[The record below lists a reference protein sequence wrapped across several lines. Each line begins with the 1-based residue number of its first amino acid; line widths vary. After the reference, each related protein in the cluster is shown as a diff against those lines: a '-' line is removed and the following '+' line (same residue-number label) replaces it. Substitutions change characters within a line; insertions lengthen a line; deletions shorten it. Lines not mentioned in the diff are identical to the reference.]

1 MRYVKSLVLAL
12 IPNVGNLQ
20 PALIPTIVNS
30 ILAPISIVGIP
41 NGSVKSDFYHISV
54 SLAKDGTTVKE
65 KKKTKQE
72 IWVK

>member
-12 IPNVGNLQ
+12 IPTVGNLQ
-20 PALIPTIVNS
+20 PALIPTAINS
-30 ILAPISIVGIP
+30 ILAPISVVGIP

-54 SLAKDGTTVKE
+54 SLAKDGTTIKE
-65 KKKTKQE
+65 RKQE